1 MNKYIVHYQIGST
14 YGKTYV
20 EAHSKFQA
28 GDVARIQIQSVRRSR
43 AEFKVIL
50 ILEEGEPM
58 PYKEL
63 SEKYLVKKA

>member
-28 GDVARIQIQSVRRSR
+28 GDIARIQIQSIRRSK
-43 AEFKVIL
+43 ASFTVIL
-50 ILEEGEPM
+50 VLEEGEPM
-58 PYKEL
+58 PYKDL
-63 SEKYLVKKA
+63 AEKYLVKKA